1 MAQYRR
7 PVVALAGMLAQSGQ
21 GEAAKSGRSTR
32 GTWNPRKTA
41 LPVHPVERGRHPLGN
56 MTKVRTVEVSSRAF
70 TSSYE
75 EFVNPQWV
83 SLLNLLDMNVR
94 YQRCAGV
101 ELFTNDGRR
110 ILDFLSGYCVHNTGH
125 NHPYIVQALK
135 DELDKSGPAM
145 LQSHVPEIAGEL
157 AQRLCQLAG
166 GGLEKVYFGSSGSEG
181 VEAAIKFARAN
192 TARPGIVYARS
203 SFHGL
208 TAGALSLMND
218 AFWRE
223 GFGPLLADTTGV
235 SFGDIEALGRVLA
248 SQRQAA
254 FIVEPLQAEAGIR
267 VPSRAYLQAAQ
278 ELCHRYGSLFVLD
291 EVQTGMYR
299 TGTFLAAHQFEVR
312 PDMVVLAKALS
323 GGLMPVSAVL
333 MTDKVYGGVYSSLRR
348 AIVHTSTFSEN
359 SLSMRAGLATL
370 DVLER
375 EKLGP
380 RALQL
385 GEKFRA
391 KLRAE
396 LAPYEMVKE
405 VRGMGLLC
413 GIEFIAPRKLS
424 LRAPFEAFRR
434 IHPAMFGQIVVMR
447 MFRERNILTQ
457 ICGNNFMVLKAA
469 PPLVV
474 EEKQLDEFV
483 AAICGVVALAHSSAG
498 FWSEALSLAK
508 RAVKI

>member
-1 MAQYRR
+1 
-7 PVVALAGMLAQSGQ
+7 
-21 GEAAKSGRSTR
+21 
-32 GTWNPRKTA
+32 
-41 LPVHPVERGRHPLGN
+41 
-56 MTKVRTVEVSSRAF
+56 MTTLRATSVSSAVS
-70 TSSYE
+70 TSAYE
-75 EFVNPQWV
+75 EYVNPQWV
-83 SLLNLLDMNVR
+83 ALLNLLDMNVE
-94 YQRCAGV
+94 YERCAGT
-101 ELFTNDGRR
+101 ELFTRDGRR

-157 AQRLCQLAG
+157 AQRLCKLAG
-166 GGLEKVYFGSSGSEG
+166 GGLRKVYFGSSGSEG

-192 TARPGIVYARS
+192 TARTGIVFAKS

-208 TAGALSLMND
+208 TTGALSLMDD

-235 SFGDIEALGRVLA
+235 PYGDISALEKTLA
-248 SQRQAA
+248 TWRHAA

-299 TGTFLAAHQFEVR
+299 TGSFLAAHQFDVR

-333 MTDKVYGGVYSSLRR
+333 MTDKVYDGVYSSLRR

-359 SLSMRAGLATL
+359 SLSMRAGIATL
-370 DVLER
+370 DVLEK

-380 RALQL
+380 RALRL
-385 GEKFRA
+385 GEQFRV
-391 KLRAE
+391 KLRSA
-396 LAPYEMVKE
+396 LAPFEMVKE
-405 VRGMGLLC
+405 VRGMGLLS
-413 GIEFIAPRKLS
+413 GIEFTAPKKLS

-447 MFRERNILTQ
+447 MFREKNILTQ
-457 ICGNNFMVLKAA
+457 ICGNNFLVLKAA

-474 EEKQLDEFV
+474 DEKHLDEFV
-483 AAICGVVALAHSSAG
+483 AAIRDVVAQAHSSAR
-498 FWSEALSLAK
+498 FWSEALGLAR
-508 RAVKI
+508 RAVRI

>member
-1 MAQYRR
+1 
-7 PVVALAGMLAQSGQ
+7 
-21 GEAAKSGRSTR
+21 
-32 GTWNPRKTA
+32 
-41 LPVHPVERGRHPLGN
+41 
-56 MTKVRTVEVSSRAF
+56 MTTLRATSVSSAVS
-70 TSSYE
+70 TSAYE
-75 EFVNPQWV
+75 EYVNPQWV
-83 SLLNLLDMNVR
+83 ALLNLLDMNVE
-94 YQRCAGV
+94 YERCAGT
-101 ELFTNDGRR
+101 ELFTRDGRR

-157 AQRLCQLAG
+157 AQRLCKLAG
-166 GGLEKVYFGSSGSEG
+166 GGLRKVYFGSSGSEG

-192 TARPGIVYARS
+192 TARTGIVFAKS

-208 TAGALSLMND
+208 TTGVLSLMDD

-223 GFGPLLADTTGV
+223 GFGPLLVDTTGV
-235 SFGDIEALGRVLA
+235 PYGDISALEKTLA
-248 SQRQAA
+248 TWRHAA

-299 TGTFLAAHQFEVR
+299 TGSFLAAHQFDVR

-333 MTDKVYGGVYSSLRR
+333 MTDKVYDGVYSSLRR

-359 SLSMRAGLATL
+359 SLSMRAGIATL
-370 DVLER
+370 DVLEK

-380 RALQL
+380 RALHL
-385 GEKFRA
+385 GEEFRA
-391 KLRAE
+391 KLRSA
-396 LAPYEMVKE
+396 LAPFEMVKE
-405 VRGMGLLC
+405 VRGMGLLS
-413 GIEFIAPRKLS
+413 GIEFTAPKKLS

-447 MFRERNILTQ
+447 MFREKNILTQ
-457 ICGNNFMVLKAA
+457 ICGNNFLVLKAA
-469 PPLVV
+469 PPLMV
-474 EEKQLDEFV
+474 EEKHLDEFV
-483 AAICGVVALAHSSAG
+483 AAIRDVVAQAHSSAR
-498 FWSEALSLAK
+498 FWSEALGLAR
-508 RAVKI
+508 RAVRI